1 MKRIREATHQIAAF
15 VNGERVA
22 SRKVFWQAEDTHF
35 RRRSA
40 KDYPGC
46 AFKEYPADAP
56 LKRICKK
63 VNGRGPAHRSAAARR
78 GPINWYAEQQAG
90 TCDKWAQ
97 QHFGIPAI
105 RLTREQI
112 KELHKIKTSI

>member
-35 RRRSA
+35 RARCA

-46 AFKEYPADAP
+46 TIEVLPAYPT
-56 LKRICKK
+56 LKRIRSE
-63 VNGRGPAHRSAAARR
+63 VGRTLYNTKAQARR
-78 GPINWYAEQQAG
+78 SPIHWYAEQQAAR
-90 TCDKWAQ
+90 CDKWAQ
-97 QHFGIPAI
+97 QHFGVPAI

-112 KELHKIKTSI
+112 KELHKIKTAV